1 MQGTYFYLI
10 VFFNPVNV
18 NAFAICGG
26 DEIMISRVTV
36 WVIKE
41 WPNAFICL
49 SSALFFYE
57 RVFDYVCAYR
67 ITVSEFL
74 RRDVPRIELKGLR

>member
-1 MQGTYFYLI
+1 MQRTYFYII

-49 SSALFFYE
+49 SSAFF
-57 RVFDYVCAYR
+57 FFMNAFQ
-67 ITVSEFL
+67 IMFAL
-74 RRDVPRIELKGLR
+74 IELRSVNF